1 MALQAQC
8 SSSLCLCRR
17 WILALNGAVF
27 SLVMALQTFS
37 CVLWLGRRCIL
48 AYSGSVGAV
57 F

>member
-1 MALQAQC
+1 MALQALC

-37 CVLWLGRRCIL
+37 GVLWLGRRCIL